1 MREMSSSFGFSK
13 ISKDYQ
19 NRIHFSNE
27 STYNCFFL
35 GGGDISQIS
44 LIKKLPNDISKQ
56 LTMIVLLKSEYT
68 EQHSGVIFGQF
79 IFTLVSAFPIT
90 ILPLSLRQRHLP
102 ISAKGVSHHSDRLH

>member
-1 MREMSSSFGFSK
+1 MPSETRW
-13 ISKDYQ
+13 
-19 NRIHFSNE
+19 
-27 STYNCFFL
+27 
-35 GGGDISQIS
+35 

>member
-1 MREMSSSFGFSK
+1 MGFQKFQKTTK
-13 ISKDYQ
+13 IEYILVT
-19 NRIHFSNE
+19 NLLTIA
-27 STYNCFFL
+27 FFW
-35 GGGDISQIS
+35 GGDISQIS

-102 ISAKGVSHHSDRLH
+102 ISEEGVSHHSDRLH